1 MKIIEA
7 PSPNQNKRRYP
18 VDMLVLHYTGMEDGP
33 SALERMR
40 DEKAQVSAHY
50 MVDVDGVIYQLV
62 PEDMRAWH
70 AGVSNW
76 QGDGDLNSRSVG
88 IEIVNGGHNVK
99 LSDGSLQPYSRVQIE
114 AVIEL
119 SRAIIERHKIP
130 LNRVVGHSDIA
141 PDRKDDPG
149 EHFPWEEFAARGVGF
164 WPERPDEGELTKLSE
179 KDAPLKLGAKGK
191 GVTGLQEDLLAI
203 GYPIEVSGAF
213 DEQTEKVVMAFQRR
227 WNQGDVSGVVDPLTF
242 ELIRRVAA
250 LAYPSSAGGDI

>member
-7 PSPNQNKRRYP
+7 PSPNQNKRRFP

-50 MVDVDGVIYQLV
+50 MVDVDGFIYQLV

-99 LSDGSLQPYSRVQIE
+99 LPDGSLQPYSRVQIE

-130 LNRVVGHSDIA
+130 MNRVVGHSDIA

-164 WPERPDEGELTKLSE
+164 WPELPKEGEPTKLSE

-191 GVTGLQEDLLAI
+191 GVTGLQEDLQAI

-250 LAYPSSAGGDI
+250 LASAR